1 VSVRRA
7 ARARGRLAGL
17 AVALVALA
25 VAPAAAAHSSVVAT
39 QPAND
44 TVVQEAPDRVSVIY
58 NEPVET
64 AFGALRVYDSS
75 AKRVDTGDLIRPSSD
90 TVAVELEDDLPDGT
104 YTVTWRVV
112 SSDSHPIHGA
122 FVFHIGAPGANAAG
136 IAEQVE
142 GQGIPRSVSLSAGI
156 VRFAGFGA
164 LLLAAG
170 GVVALLF
177 FFDAATA
184 RVRRL
189 LWTIVAGAA
198 ALLALC
204 GPPALV
210 LQGAEAG
217 GFSVGEA
224 AKWDVVSAVLDTRYG
239 QVIAVRT
246 VVALLL
252 LLTAIALRSLGSR
265 TRDLEVVAAL
275 AAAALVVTPA
285 LSGHARVSG
294 GVSLVMDIAHVAA
307 AAIWTGGLAFVVVGL
322 LVAREDRW
330 PLASSCVPR
339 FSTFAVGSVAV
350 LLVAGSVNGYL
361 QVKSWDALFT
371 TTYGQLL
378 LVKIALI
385 LPLLALGAFNNR
397 FAVPNIRAGASS
409 EPERRRFLR
418 MAGAEIG
425 IMLVIVGVTAALVAE
440 PPAKAQAAVQQLSG
454 QPRGELLAG
463 PFHLA
468 IEAKPGTA
476 GTNDIV
482 MQVIHGEDIAEITA
496 EATLPSQD
504 IGPLELEATQAGPR
518 RWIVE
523 DADLAIPG
531 TWDLRVQ
538 IRQGEFDAFAESIPL
553 TIGAP

>member
-1 VSVRRA
+1 VPVHRA

-17 AVALVALA
+17 AVALLALA
-25 VAPAAAAHSSVVAT
+25 AAPGAAAHSSVTAT

-44 TVVQEAPDRVSVIY
+44 TVVQEAPDRVSVIF

-75 AKRVDTGDLIRPSSD
+75 ARRVDTGDLIRPSAD
-90 TVAVELEDDLPDGT
+90 TVAVSLEDGLDDGT

-112 SSDSHPIHGA
+112 SSDSHAIHGA

-156 VRFAGFGA
+156 VRFAGFGS

-177 FFDAATA
+177 FFGAASE
-184 RVRRL
+184 RIRRL
-189 LWTIVAGAA
+189 LWAVVAGAA
-198 ALLALC
+198 GLLALC

-217 GFSVGEA
+217 GFSVAEA

-239 QVIAVRT
+239 QVVAVRT

-252 LLTAIALRSLGSR
+252 VLTAIALRSLGSR
-265 TRDLEVVAAL
+265 TRDLEVVAGL

-294 GVSLVMDIAHVAA
+294 GVSLLSDVAHVTAA
-307 AAIWTGGLAFVVVGL
+307 SIWTGGLAFVVIGL

-350 LLVAGSVNGYL
+350 LLLAGVLNGYL
-361 QVKSWDALFT
+361 QVKSWNALWN

-378 LVKIALI
+378 IVKVALI
-385 LPLLALGAFNNR
+385 LPLLMLGAFNNR
-397 FAVPNIRAGASS
+397 FAVPNIRAGATS

-418 MAGAEIG
+418 LAAAEIG
-425 IMLVIVGVTAALVAE
+425 VMLVIVGVTAALVSE
-440 PPAKAQAAVQQLSG
+440 PPAKAAIAQAPVTG

-463 PFHLA
+463 PFHLGV
-468 IEAKPGTA
+468 EATPGTA

-482 MQVIHGEDIAEITA
+482 LTVVHGEDIAEITID
-496 EATLPSQD
+496 ATLPSED
-504 IGPLELEATQAGPR
+504 IGPLELEAAKAGPR
-518 RWIVE
+518 RWVVR
-523 DADLAIPG
+523 DAQLAIAG
-531 TWDLRVQ
+531 TWSFRVQ
-538 IRQGEFDAFAESIPL
+538 IRQGEFDAFAESLPI
-553 TIGAP
+553 TIGTR

>member
-7 ARARGRLAGL
+7 ARIRGSIVGL
-17 AVALVALA
+17 AAALA
-25 VAPAAAAHSSVVAT
+25 ALAAAPGAAAHASVVTT

-44 TVVQEAPDRVSVIY
+44 TVVQEAPERVSVIY

-75 AKRVDTGDLIRPSSD
+75 AKRVDTGDLIRPSAD
-90 TVAVELEDDLPDGT
+90 TVAVELENDLPDGT

-142 GQGIPRSVSLSAGI
+142 GEGIPRSVSLSAGI

-170 GVVALLF
+170 GVIALLF
-177 FFDAATA
+177 FFGAASE
-184 RVRRL
+184 RIRKL
-189 LWTIVAGAA
+189 LWTVVAGAA
-198 ALLALC
+198 GLLALC

-217 GFSVGEA
+217 GFSVAEA
-224 AKWDVVSAVLDTRYG
+224 AKWDVVSAVLDTRFG

-252 LLTAIALRSLGSR
+252 LLTALALRSLGSR
-265 TRDLEVVAAL
+265 TRDLEVVAGI
-275 AAAALVVTPA
+275 AAAALVCTPA
-285 LSGHARVSG
+285 LAGHARVSG
-294 GVSLVMDIAHVAA
+294 GLSLVSDVAHVAA
-307 AAIWTGGLAFVVVGL
+307 ASIWTGGLAFVVIGL
-322 LVAREDRW
+322 LVAKEDRW

-339 FSTFAVGSVAV
+339 FSAFAVGSVAV
-350 LLVAGSVNGYL
+350 LLVAGAVNGYL
-361 QVKSWDALFT
+361 QVESWNALFN

-378 LVKIALI
+378 IVKILLI

-397 FAVPNIRAGASS
+397 FAVPNIRAGATS
-409 EPERRRFLR
+409 EPQRRRFLR
-418 MAGAEIG
+418 MAGAEIA
-425 IMLVIVGVTAALVAE
+425 IMLTIVGVTAALVSE
-440 PPAKAQAAVQQLSG
+440 PPAKAAITEAALTG
-454 QPRGELLAG
+454 QPRAQLLAG
-463 PFHLA
+463 PYHLEV
-468 IEAKPGTA
+468 EATPGTA

-482 MQVIHGEDIAEITA
+482 FTVIHGDEIAELTA
-496 EATLPSQD
+496 QATLPSED
-504 IGPLELEATQAGPR
+504 IGPLEFEAVQEGPK
-518 RWIVE
+518 RWVVK
-523 DADLAIPG
+523 DAQLAIAG
-531 TWDLRVQ
+531 TWDFRVQ
-538 IRQGEFDAFAESIPL
+538 IRQGEFDAFAETVPL
-553 TIGAP
+553 TIGTG